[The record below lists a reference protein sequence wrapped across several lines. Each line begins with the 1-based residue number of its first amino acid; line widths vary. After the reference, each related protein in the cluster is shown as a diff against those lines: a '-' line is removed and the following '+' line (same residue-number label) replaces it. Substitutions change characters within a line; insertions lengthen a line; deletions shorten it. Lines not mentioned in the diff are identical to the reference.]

1 MPATE
6 PFNLF
11 VYGTLKNPSVFRAVL
26 GKQVVR
32 RSADA
37 DDVEKFF
44 PRRAILN
51 GYKMVSPDNTYLY
64 AVPAQQG
71 RIAGYVIGPL
81 PHECMAALRKYE
93 GRNYSRRT
101 LTIQTSR
108 GPERAVAFLGHL
120 ERMEHSFGY
129 EFRDPFKQEVLL
141 NRKIEA
147 AIAETGEVQLHSTAA
162 ADRRVVAELHGQTI
176 RDLMRR
182 HFEAGGISD
191 YAIRRSL
198 LDRPLPD
205 FSRIRQ
211 DPEAQALAPNYL
223 ELVVRQVIF
232 NEFESK
238 IRADFRYE
246 LDHMRT
252 RSIYY
257 ERTLSSLCALR
268 MINRSGELLDQ
279 LVPNGLAQLHFGRD
293 HLVDYVRWAIMAADS
308 IFDPQLARHQLDF
321 IRNHVA
327 PGYIPLGAELEF
339 SNIGHRVIH
348 DPGAKDVC
356 DPTYDGFIYFNDF
369 GLDALTWKLGGHLD
383 DHHEKAASRPRR
395 GFFEVALGNVSVQAN
410 LSKPLTDDP
419 WLLNQLI
426 HETRR
431 FYPIRPHSMHL
442 SLQLR
447 SQQHKPVQ
455 DRRLP
460 LSALKCL
467 FLIAGD
473 PVRTEDGRCRI
484 MRLANDEILGPD
496 MPAQGSKKPR
506 MHLLFSEISRRRSAN
521 VDDSHPLVR
530 TGHLAGRYVQQFKFL
545 RLSPD
550 VNYEPVAM
558 ALKGLQIRLRPGS
571 FLTAKQFESSA
582 KHRRLVGDLLEWG
595 RNPEPI
601 TREEREEFRSYVN
614 DGLLTERRG
623 KPAHSRAYI
632 AWSLDQLREMIA
644 RANDLLT
651 PAPPTNPA
659 RGGPDR

>member
-1 MPATE
+1 MPANE

-26 GKQVVR
+26 GKQIVR

-37 DDVEKFF
+37 DGVETFF

-51 GYKMVSPDNTYLY
+51 GFKMVSPDNTYLY
-64 AVPAQQG
+64 AVPDPHG

-81 PHECMAALRKYE
+81 PNECIAALRKYE
-93 GRNYSRRT
+93 GRNYSRRRRT
-101 LTIQTSR
+101 VQTSR
-108 GPERAVAFLGHL
+108 GPEKAVVFLGHL
-120 ERMEHSFGY
+120 ERMEHAFGY

-141 NRKIEA
+141 SRKIDA
-147 AIAETGEVQLHSTAA
+147 AIAETGEAHLHSTAA
-162 ADRRVVAELHGQTI
+162 TDRRAVAELHGQTI

-191 YAIRRSL
+191 YAIRHSL

-205 FSRIRQ
+205 FSRISH
-211 DPEAQALAPNYL
+211 DPQAQALAPNYL
-223 ELVVRQVIF
+223 ALVVRQVIF

-238 IRADFRYE
+238 IHADFRYE

-252 RSIYY
+252 RSTYY
-257 ERTLSSLCALR
+257 ERTFSSLCALR

-279 LVPNGLAQLHFGRD
+279 LVPTGLSELHFGKD
-293 HLVDYVRWAIMAADS
+293 HLVDYVRWAVAAADS
-308 IFDPQLARHQLDF
+308 IFNPKLARSQLEF
-321 IRNHVA
+321 IQNHVA
-327 PGYIPLGAELEF
+327 AGYIPLGVELEF
-339 SNIGHRVIH
+339 SNIGHSVIH
-348 DPGAKDVC
+348 DPGATTVC

-447 SQQHKPVQ
+447 SQHHRPVQ

-467 FLIAGD
+467 FLIGGD
-473 PVRTEDGRCRI
+473 PVRTDDGGCRI
-484 MRLANDEILGPD
+484 SRLDSDEIMGPD
-496 MPAQGSKKPR
+496 MPAQGSKRPR
-506 MHLLFSEISRRRSAN
+506 MHLLFSEISRRRSSE
-521 VDDSHPLVR
+521 VDDSFPQVR

-545 RLSPD
+545 RLSGD
-550 VNYEPVAM
+550 LNYEPIAL
-558 ALKGLQIRLRPGS
+558 ALKGLQLHLRPGS

-601 TREEREEFRSYVN
+601 SRDEREEFLGYVN
-614 DGLLTERRG
+614 DGLLTERRD
-623 KPAHSRAYI
+623 KPVHSRAYI
-632 AWSLDQLREMIA
+632 GWSLDQLRDMIT
-644 RANDLLT
+644 RANDLIAPALDLT
-651 PAPPTNPA
+651 
-659 RGGPDR
+659 